1 MKRRRLSLIILVLAL
16 LLCGCRTRTTPGTQ
30 AETQET
36 VSAEQAETSVL
47 PANTVQGDASEQGSQ
62 PAPEPTPE
70 PTPEPEQGLS
80 SDPNAPTLHD
90 EASERREYASDASGE
105 LTPGAEAPIFTPTED
120 AETVTGAEAEG
131 GAKISVETETE
142 ELTVTEILPADD
154 SEQTGADSSGETADS
169 VQTYYLTLL
178 SDRLGS
184 LFECKRLYVYWE
196 CTEDHRTVFKTSREH
211 EIIVGAGA
219 YDVSAKLSEEN
230 LTVDDGWVVRKN
242 PDVVVK
248 VLGEGT
254 LDLPFAAAQCSG
266 LAARADWSGISAV
279 QTGRILVLSQ
289 SLLDTQAG
297 RISAMVYLAKLMYPD
312 QLGDLDAD
320 EAMRALTEEADG
332 AAWAGQYAYMM

>member
-16 LLCGCRTRTTPGTQ
+16 LLCGCRTRTTHGVQ

-36 VSAEQAETSVL
+36 VSAERAEASAF
-47 PANTVQGDASEQGSQ
+47 PANAEHGDASEQGSQ

-70 PTPEPEQGLS
+70 PTPEPEQGPP
-80 SDPNAPTLHD
+80 SDPDAPTLHD

-105 LTPGAEAPIFTPTED
+105 LTPGAEAAILTPAED

-131 GAKISVETETE
+131 GAETSVESNDGD
-142 ELTVTEILPADD
+142 LTVTETLPADD

-196 CTEDHRTVFKTSREH
+196 CAEDYRTVYKTSREH

-219 YDVSAKLSEEN
+219 YDVSAKLLEEN
-230 LTVDDGWVVRKN
+230 LTVDNGWVVRKN
-242 PDVVVK
+242 PDVIVK
-248 VLGEGT
+248 LAGEGP
-254 LDLPFAAAQCSG
+254 LDSSFAEAQCAG
-266 LAARADWSGISAV
+266 LAARADWSDINAV

-320 EAMRALTEEADG
+320 EAMRSLTKEADG
-332 AAWAGQYAYMM
+332 SAWAGQYAYMM